1 MLKNFTLLFFV
12 FVATPILAQDLVMQN
27 GTFQRCGPDRF
38 FDSGG
43 ESGNYGS
50 NEDFEITICPENA
63 GEVIAVDFITFRT
76 ELNNDILTIFDG
88 DTTAASII
96 GSFSG
101 QGIPGF
107 IVSTSPSGCLTFT
120 YSTNGFGN
128 STGWSADISCGAQCQ
143 DITAVI
149 DNTLPAINPSTNQ
162 IEILPNQTIDFSGS
176 ALFSDTD
183 VNATY
188 LWNFDTGATATTLNA
203 SHQFNTPGIFNVQF
217 TATDANPLGCSDTV
231 TITVAVLDSIVT
243 INNSTFNESSFSPQQ
258 LIEDVLVT
266 GGCAAVTNFES
277 LVFGSPTELNTKSYG
292 YFTRGG
298 LTEQEFPFDS
308 GIVLSTGSAFTGGNV
323 ITNQPGETGE
333 TTGASDQD
341 LETALMLTGTS
352 DATFIKFDF
361 VPTTNN
367 ITFRYLM
374 ASEEYDMG
382 SECQFADGFAFLIRE
397 VGTTT
402 YTNLAVLPDGNNTQ
416 VNVFNINEAPLCA
429 ANVDF
434 FAGYNLGATNFG
446 GRTEVL
452 EAVANNLSVG
462 VTYEI
467 KLVVAD
473 VGDNLFDTAI
483 FIEAGSFNL
492 GGDLGEDITLANGNA
507 RCGGEDVT
515 LDTQA
520 PNADHT
526 WFFNGI
532 EIPGEINSTLIASAE
547 GTYSVLVEFAEG
559 CTNQDFI
566 TVEFRES
573 PEIAA
578 PPIDLA
584 GCSTTGTS
592 IFNLAQNTP
601 IVFGTQSTTDYSV
614 SYHNTQQDADLGV
627 NPITNLT
634 NYNGIDGEIIYV
646 RIQDVETQRC
656 EDTASFTLSVFTT
669 VISND
674 VTYQVCDN
682 NNDGDD
688 ANGISDFDL
697 SLINNQVLGTQD
709 PTQFSVSYHATQND
723 ADTGNNPFPNI
734 ITNGAQSLIFARVQ
748 NNSNFGCFETSNIT
762 LQVNPLPVISANVDL
777 RQCDTD
783 TDGLSEFN
791 LTEANDLIST
801 NAVNE
806 TFTYYTTLA
815 DAQNAN
821 NPITTELNYP
831 NTDPSANPDTLFVRV
846 ENNNLCFRV
855 AQLELFVSTSQ
866 IPAGFNIPPYEECDD
881 TRIDNNIT
889 DGITTFDFSD
899 ATAQIT
905 ALFPTGQNI
914 TVTYFE
920 TTADALAETNAIP
933 DITNHVNTTSPFNQT
948 IIYRVDNNTDNSCQG
963 IGEFQLITNNPMPRT
978 DTDTVDLILCD
989 DVTIGDL
996 SEAFDLTQNEAF
1008 IFNGIPNLSAT
1019 YFSSMSDA
1027 LANTNTITTP
1037 TTYSNTTPTETI
1049 YVRVTDTVTTC
1060 FAIVDFDITVNP
1072 LPNTVVIETL
1082 QECENGTDGIFDFD
1096 LSSKIDEILNGQ
1108 DPTVFTVSFHI
1119 NQTDADN
1126 LANPLPNTFTNTTNP
1141 QPIFIAITN
1150 NDTGCSV
1157 STQTF
1162 NVEVIEGAQANSD
1175 GEPLDFELCDDNI
1188 LNDGV
1193 AQFDLISIQDEILD
1207 GQNLADVTVAYYFS
1221 MDDALNN
1228 TNPLPTLYENLTN
1241 PQTIFV
1247 RVSNNINPDV
1257 CFEIQPI
1264 PLRVNPLPVFDLD
1277 ETYVLCTTTNGSEVV
1292 PVPPVIDTGLS
1303 TTDFSFEWSLDGV
1316 PLPTETEPSLTP
1328 TQGGTYSVSVFDITT
1343 STITRCSSS
1352 DTTTVI
1358 ESDLPVLSAEVT
1370 SQAFANNHIIE
1381 ASAEGTS
1388 TYEFS
1393 LDNGPWQDNGI
1404 FENVSAGTHT
1414 VYSRDINGCG
1424 IVSVTVLVIDYPLFF
1439 TPNGDGNNDT
1449 WNIVGIETQP
1459 IAKIYIF
1466 DRYGKLLKQLSPTS
1480 PGWDGTY
1487 RGNRL
1492 PTADYWFTVEY
1503 TEPLTGDIKQ
1513 QRAHFTLKR

>member
-1 MLKNFTLLFFV
+1 MLKNSILILLFLL
-12 FVATPILAQDLVMQN
+12 PISLFAQNLNMQN
-27 GTFQRCGPDRF
+27 GTFQRCFPDLF

-43 ESGNYGS
+43 GTGNYGS
-50 NEDFEITICPENA
+50 NENFTTTICPQNP
-63 GEVIAVDFITFRT
+63 GESIILDFISFNT
-76 ELNNDILTIFDG
+76 ELNNDIMTIFDG
-88 DTTAASII
+88 DSTMANVI
-96 GSFSG
+96 GNFSG
-101 QGIPGF
+101 NVSPGRV
-107 IVSTSPSGCLTFT
+107 VSTDPSGCLTISF
-120 YSTNGFGN
+120 STNGFGN
-128 STGWSADISCGAQCQ
+128 TLGWEAQINCSEQCQ
-143 DITAVI
+143 VITPSI
-149 DNTLPAINPSTNQ
+149 DNTLPTINTATNQ
-162 IEILPNQTIDFSGS
+162 IEILPNQTVDFFGS
-176 ALFSDTD
+176 ALFSDTGA
-183 VNATY
+183 NATY
-188 LWNFDTGATATTLNA
+188 SWDFGTGATADTQNA
-203 SHQFNTPGIFNVQF
+203 SHQFTTQGIFTVQF
-217 TATDANPLGCSDTV
+217 TVSDDNILGCSETI
-231 TITVAVLDSIVT
+231 TITVFVADSIVT
-243 INNSTFNESSFSPQQ
+243 INNAAFNESFFSPEQ
-258 LIEDVLVT
+258 LIEEVLIS
-266 GGCAAVTNFES
+266 GGCADVDNFES
-277 LVFGSPTELNTKSYG
+277 RVFGAPTDLATKSYG
-292 YFTRGG
+292 FFTRGG
-298 LTEQEFPFDS
+298 LPDTDFPFDS
-308 GIVLSTGSAFTGGNV
+308 GIVLSTGNAFTGGNV
-323 ITNQPGETGE
+323 PTNLPGETGI

-341 LETALMLTGTS
+341 LETAINLTGTT

-361 VPTTNN
+361 IPTRDNVS
-367 ITFRYLM
+367 FRYIM

-397 VGTTT
+397 VGTTI
-402 YTNLAVLPDGNNTQ
+402 YTNLAVLPDGTP
-416 VNVFNINEAPLCA
+416 VNVSNVNGINCPGAPDNSNA
-429 ANVDF
+429 F
-434 FAGYNLGATNFG
+434 EGYNLGSTNFG
-446 GRTEVL
+446 GRTQVL
-452 EAVANNLSVG
+452 EAVATGLIVG
-462 VTYEI
+462 TTYEI

-492 GGDLGEDITLANGNA
+492 GGDLGDDITLANGNA
-507 RCGGEDVT
+507 ECGGLDIT

-520 PNADHT
+520 PDADHT
-526 WFFNGI
+526 WFFNGV
-532 EIPGEINSTLIASAE
+532 EIAGETSSTLIVSEE
-547 GTYSVLVEFAEG
+547 GTYSVLVEFAAD
-559 CTNQDFI
+559 CTNQDSI
-566 TVEFRES
+566 VVEFRES
-573 PEIAA
+573 PEIAS
-578 PPIDLA
+578 PPVNLS
-584 GCSTTGTS
+584 GCSTTGTA
-592 IFNLAQNTP
+592 IFNLSQNTP
-601 IVFGTQSTTDYSV
+601 TVFGTQSTSEFAV
-614 SYHNTQQDADLGV
+614 SYHNSQADADTG
-627 NPITNLT
+627 NSPITNLT
-634 NYNGIDGEIIYV
+634 NYNGIDGEIIYI
-646 RIQDVETQRC
+646 RI
-656 EDTASFTLSVFTT
+656 EDTLTQNCNATSSFTLNVFTT

-1049 YVRVTDTVTTC
+1049 YVRVTDTVMTC

-1126 LANPLPNTFTNTTNP
+1126 LANPLPSTFTNTTNP

-1157 STQTF
+1157 SIQTF

-1257 CFEIQPI
+1257 CFEVQPI

-1277 ETYVLCTTTNGSEVV
+1277 ETYILCTTTNGSEVV

-1303 TTDFSFEWSLDGV
+1303 TTDFAFEWSLDGV
-1316 PLPTETEPSLTP
+1316 LLPTETEPSLIP

-1381 ASAEGTS
+1381 AIAEGTS

-1404 FENVSAGTHT
+1404 FENVSAGIHT

-1424 IVSVTVLVIDYPLFF
+1424 IVSVTILVIDYPLFF

-1459 IAKIYIF
+1459 SAKIYIF